1 MGFGVYFRGVLMKIR
16 NLKLA
21 MAAALFGGITLTAQ
35 ASLIPLTAKVEKEGD
50 QYRYTYGVILTSDSI
65 VQPGDSFAL
74 YDFSGY
80 VPDSAKMPSGWSLK
94 TQPTGGGS
102 GRTLPN
108 DDPNIQNLVW
118 TYTGSENLYG
128 QSYIGQF
135 SALSTNPQGEG
146 RMDFTSRTHIQ
157 DSTGQVI
164 VEDNITTVIGP
175 GASSNGGGTIDPPP
189 VDPGPTPPGVPEPS
203 TLLLLGAGLPI
214 ALGARYLR
222 RRKESV

>member
-1 MGFGVYFRGVLMKIR
+1 MKIR

-94 TQPTGGGS
+94 TQLTGGGS
-102 GRTLPN
+102 SRTLPN
-108 DDPNIQNLVW
+108 DDPTTMNLVW

-157 DSTGQVI
+157 DSTSQVI
-164 VEDNITTVIGP
+164 VEDNITTTIGP
-175 GASSNGGGTIDPPP
+175 GGPTNSDPPP
-189 VDPGPTPPGVPEPS
+189 IDTETPPGVPEPS

-222 RRKESV
+222 GRKESV